1 MFQEVHAKQESS
13 IKVSISYVEIYNEM
27 MYDLLASLPD
37 QDTISSSSSSAAA
50 ANSLV
55 IAEVSNTIMLPY
67 IVEQWLQDNK
77 GNVYVKG
84 LSIRLAEN
92 EEEALNMLFEV
103 SLLLQYFNA
112 VIFWCKA

>member
-27 MYDLLASLPD
+27 MYDLLATLPD
-37 QDTISSSSSSAAA
+37 QDTISSSSA

-55 IAEVSNTIMLPY
+55 IAEVSSTIMLPY
-67 IVEQWLQDNK
+67 MIEQWLQDNK

>member
-1 MFQEVHAKQESS
+1 
-13 IKVSISYVEIYNEM
+13 M

-37 QDTISSSSSSAAA
+37 QENASC
-50 ANSLV
+50 NPLV
-55 IAEVSNTIMLPY
+55 IAEVSQYNNKHSTLQ
-67 IVEQWLQDNK
+67 QWLQDNK

-103 SLLLQYFNA
+103 SCYIMNYDIYLTD
-112 VIFWCKA
+112 

>member
-1 MFQEVHAKQESS
+1 
-13 IKVSISYVEIYNEM
+13 M
-27 MYDLLASLPD
+27 MYDLLATLPD
-37 QDTISSSSSSAAA
+37 QDTTSSS

-55 IAEVSNTIMLPY
+55 IAEVSGTIILPY

-103 SLLLQYFNA
+103 SCTSDPY
-112 VIFWCKA
+112 IFWYKAW